1 MNPVLLPSQHASL
14 HDLPDDR
21 AHLDAVLAD
30 AVRAALAG
38 QQADGNFEDAGDEVD
53 DIGDMGLGVVS
64 LLCLAGRQAKS
75 TDLVRALRRGV
86 DFFLRHRV
94 FRHDNPGEPFYR
106 IRNSGFPYAR
116 YMPGDGEHPF
126 GDWPSTV
133 WAMLHAVNVLE
144 IGEGLL
150 TAAQYAELTEV
161 ALGYWRWLTEA
172 SLFNPQRTANQAI
185 GAVVAGLM
193 LGRHLGSVSRVRE
206 GKRVTAA
213 ATRLYTD
220 VIRPSRV
227 TDRGFALPVE
237 HGAGHDQN
245 YLPISLS
252 FLAQAYRVTADR
264 LFLDDGIEL
273 ARHLECR
280 LSARGFDYGG
290 PRYSEQHVGAEGM
303 LGLRFFSGRIHA
315 DLGRYLG
322 DRRVPYYPVAT
333 TGAPSGHF
341 AFTTVWLYQD
351 DSEWYRESD
360 SPVTTPYSLR
370 GGCASVSLTDSWTP
384 YLIDAGGTVVLE
396 SVVDGQHGIAPL
408 VRYAD
413 GRRLLLTRPLGP
425 VRTRDARDAGLVAKL
440 VTKAVVT
447 SEQVMLPVQQ
457 LSVCDGERVLLFCV
471 VPRTGLPR
479 DATLE
484 FLSGLPYAEAFEAHQ
499 RKIVTVA
506 EPGGASFDLS
516 VSGAVLHTSGS
527 LSAGGMAISSGA
539 GLRIVNPAPGRT
551 SFNSA
556 ETIGLTQEQ
565 LAFSLADDPRG
576 YGNPDSGWH
585 RVTDTNHVLAE
596 PLAGT
601 PPELAVFAVRYGPA
615 DDAPFQVGVRTTSGG
630 LIVDAPGFSAMIGD
644 PAGDEHGEPIL
655 KLTARQAS

>member
-1 MNPVLLPSQHASL
+1 MDPVLLPSQHASV

-21 AHLDAVLAD
+21 AHLDTVLAD
-30 AVRAALAG
+30 AVRLALAV
-38 QQADGNFEDAGDEVD
+38 QQADGNFEDPGADD

-64 LLCLAGRQAKS
+64 LLCLAGRQARS
-75 TDLVRALRRGV
+75 ADLVRALRRGV
-86 DFFLRHRV
+86 DFFFGHRV
-94 FRHDNPGEPFYR
+94 FREDNPGEPFYR
-106 IRNSGFPYAR
+106 IRNSGLPYAR
-116 YMPGDGEHPF
+116 YMPGAGEHPF

-133 WAMLHAVNVLE
+133 WAMLHAVNILE
-144 IGEGLL
+144 LGEGLL
-150 TAAQYAELTEV
+150 TAAQYAELTEL

-172 SLFNPQRTANQAI
+172 SLFNPQQTGNQAI
-185 GAVVAGLM
+185 GAIVAGLM
-193 LGRHLGSVSRVRE
+193 LGRHLGAVARVKE
-206 GKRVTAA
+206 GKQVTAA
-213 ATRLYTD
+213 AMRLYTD

-264 LFLDDGIEL
+264 LFLDDGVEL
-273 ARHLECR
+273 ARHLDCR

-303 LGLRFFSGRIHA
+303 LGLRFFSGRIQS

-322 DRRVPYYPVAT
+322 DRRVAYYPVAA

-341 AFTTVWLYQD
+341 AFTTVWLHQD
-351 DSEWYRESD
+351 DSEWYREPEN
-360 SPVTTPYSLR
+360 PVVTPYSLR
-370 GGCASVSLTDSWTP
+370 GGRASVSLTGSWTP
-384 YLIDAGGTVVLE
+384 YLIDAGDTALIE
-396 SVVDGQHGIAPL
+396 SVVDGQHGIGPL
-408 VRYAD
+408 LRSAD

-425 VRTRDARDAGLVAKL
+425 VRTRDARDGHLVAKL

-447 SEQVMLPVQQ
+447 GGQVMLPVQQ

-471 VPRTGLPR
+471 LPRTGLPR

-484 FLSGLPYAEAFEAHQ
+484 FLCGLPYAESFGAHQ
-499 RKIVTVA
+499 RKIVAVA
-506 EPGGASFDLS
+506 EPGGASLDLG
-516 VSGAVLHTSGS
+516 VPGAMLHTNGS
-527 LSAGGMAISSGA
+527 LSAGGMSISSGA
-539 GLRIVNPAPGRT
+539 GLRIVNPPPGPT
-551 SFNSA
+551 SFNSP
-556 ETIGLTQEQ
+556 ETLGLTQEQ

-576 YGNPDSGWH
+576 YGNPDSGWR

-601 PPELAVFAVRYGPA
+601 PPELAVFAVRYSPA
-615 DDAPFQVGVRTTSGG
+615 DDVPFQVGVRTTAGG
-630 LIVDAPGFSAMIGD
+630 LIVGTPEFSAMIGE

-655 KLTARQAS
+655 RLTARRE

>member
-1 MNPVLLPSQHASL
+1 MIKPVLLPSQHASL

-30 AVRAALAG
+30 AVRVALAC
-38 QQADGNFEDAGDEVD
+38 QQADGNFEDPAADD

-64 LLCLAGRQAKS
+64 LLCLAGRRDKPA
-75 TDLVRALRRGV
+75 DLVRALRRGV
-86 DFFLRHRV
+86 DFFFRRRV
-94 FRHDNPGEPFYR
+94 FRQDNPGEPFYR
-106 IRNSGFPYAR
+106 VRDSGLPYAR

-144 IGEGLL
+144 LGDGLL
-150 TAAQYAELTEV
+150 TAAQYSELTEL

-172 SLFNPQRTANQAI
+172 SLFNPQRTGNQAI

-193 LGRHLGSVSRVRE
+193 LGRHLGSVSRAPE
-206 GKRVTAA
+206 GKQVTAA
-213 ATRLYTD
+213 AMLLYTD
-220 VIRPSRV
+220 VIRPTRV
-227 TDRGFALPVE
+227 TDRGFALPAE

-273 ARHLECR
+273 ARHLDCR

-290 PRYSEQHVGAEGM
+290 PRYSEQHTGAEGM
-303 LGLRFFSGRIHA
+303 LGLRFFSGHIHA

-322 DRRVPYYPVAT
+322 DRRVTYYPAAT

-351 DSEWYRESD
+351 DSEWYRAPGSLV
-360 SPVTTPYSLR
+360 STPYSLR
-370 GGCASVSLTDSWTP
+370 GGRASVSLTESWTP
-384 YLIDAGGTVVLE
+384 YLIDAGGTATIE
-396 SVVDGQHGIAPL
+396 SVVDGQHGIGPL

-425 VRTRDARDAGLVAKL
+425 VRIRDARDGGVIAKL

-447 SEQVMLPVQQ
+447 REQVMLPVQQ

-471 VPRTGLPR
+471 LPRTGLPR

-506 EPGGASFDLS
+506 EPGGTSFDLS
-516 VSGAVLHTSGS
+516 VPGAVLHTGGS
-527 LSAGGMAISSGA
+527 LSAGRMTISSGA
-539 GLRIVNPAPGRT
+539 GLRMVNPAPGRT

-576 YGNPDSGWH
+576 YGNPDSGWR
-585 RVTDTNHVLAE
+585 RVTDTNHLLAE

-601 PPELAVFAVRYGPA
+601 PPELATFAVRYGPA
-615 DDAPFQVGVRTTSGG
+615 GDDPFQVGVRTTSGG
-630 LIVDAPGFSAMIGD
+630 LIVATPGFSAMIGE

-655 KLTARQAS
+655 RLTQSRL